1 MKKKKTGSVAIP
13 FLITFLISLVIIGG
27 AALFIYDK
35 IDDDESSLISM
46 VNEVGTLSDEDNHT
60 ILFALDMSDTV
71 SAESE
76 DYDDED
82 EYSEDEYYEDE
93 YSDDE
98 YSDEEEE
105 YEWEEDGEEEE
116 KKKET
121 YSQQPYT
128 FMIMRSEP
136 VNKQL
141 LFMGIPSNMLVGES
155 NKQAQDIYVDNGTA
169 TLSSSL
175 EYTLGIKIDR
185 HMTLDTEAFEKI
197 CNVLGGVT
205 FAVPKDVK
213 TIAQADGEQYLSAQQ
228 TAEIISCGNYSG
240 GELQRIS
247 TASSLITAMVN
258 QTSGERIAGNL
269 DNIFNTIINMTESD
283 ISAIDY
289 NNRKYAIKFMLK
301 YSDPTDS
308 ESRSTR
314 AQFITPYG
322 TEKDNEFQADKY
334 FADDIKIY
342 FEEASAEEQQ
352 SEQSQQT
359 EETAAEESE
368 KKAETNSEKEAEDE

>member
-27 AALFIYDK
+27 AAMFIYDK
-35 IDDDESSLISM
+35 IDNDESSLVSM

-71 SAESE
+71 TTDSG
-76 DYDDED
+76 DYIDED
-82 EYSEDEYYEDE
+82 DDEYY
-93 YSDDE
+93 
-98 YSDEEEE
+98 EEE
-105 YEWEEDGEEEE
+105 YEWEEDSNEEE
-116 KKKET
+116 KET

-169 TLSSSL
+169 TLTSSI

-185 HMTLDTEAFEKI
+185 HMTLNTESFQKI

-213 TIAQADGEQYLSAQQ
+213 TVAQADGEQYLSAEQV
-228 TAEIISCGNYSG
+228 AEIVSCDNYSG

-247 TASSLITAMVN
+247 TVSSLITAMVN

-301 YSDPTDS
+301 YSDPADS

-322 TEKDNEFQADKY
+322 KENGNEFIADKY
-334 FADDIKIY
+334 FADDIKVY
-342 FEEASAEEQQ
+342 FEEASAEEQVHAEESK
-352 SEQSQQT
+352 SEQSEEQQ
-359 EETAAEESE
+359 
-368 KKAETNSEKEAEDE
+368 EKETENE